1 MKLLKKEESK
11 QEDSGNISEEDLDE
25 VDDSIGNILE
35 MGDEDDDALLAQI
48 DEDGDP
54 ESNVGA

>member
-1 MKLLKKEESK
+1 MLKKEESK
-11 QEDSGNISEEDLDE
+11 QEDSGNISEEDLEE

-35 MGDEDDDALLAQI
+35 MGDEDEDALLAQI
-48 DEDGDP
+48 DEDDDP

>member
-1 MKLLKKEESK
+1 MLKKEESK

-35 MGDEDDDALLAQI
+35 MGDEDEDALLAKI
-48 DEDGDP
+48 DEDDDP

>member
-1 MKLLKKEESK
+1 MLKKEESK

-35 MGDEDDDALLAQI
+35 MGDEDEDALLAQI
-48 DEDGDP
+48 DEDDDP